1 MDLTKIG
8 KFIQEC
14 RKAKK
19 LTQVQ
24 LAQKIGV
31 SEKTISKW
39 ECGNGFPDASLILAL
54 CKTLEITSNE
64 LLSGKKLTNETEY
77 REQAENN
84 LIALKTQQEKNN
96 KFLLIVES
104 VLGYMAS
111 ITFIILIF
119 VASYINMP
127 TWLRIVLIVLG
138 LVHFIIGVNVC
149 LKIEKDAGFYECG
162 HCHHKY
168 VPTYK
173 QVLFAMH
180 LGRTRYM
187 KCPNCNKK
195 SWNKKTINN
204 E

>member
-39 ECGNGFPDASLILAL
+39 ECGNGFPDASLILIL

-119 VASYINMP
+119 VASYINMS

-195 SWNKKTINN
+195 SWSKKTINN

>member
-39 ECGNGFPDASLILAL
+39 ECGNGFPDASLILTL
-54 CKTLEITSNE
+54 CKTLDITSNE
-64 LLSGKKLTNETEY
+64 LLSGKRLTNETEY

-119 VASYINMP
+119 VASNVNLP
-127 TWLRIVLIVLG
+127 TWLRIVLIVVG
-138 LVHFIIGVNVC
+138 LIHFIIGVNVC

-168 VPTYK
+168 IPTYK

-195 SWNKKTINN
+195 SWSKKTINN

>member
-1 MDLTKIG
+1 M
-8 KFIQEC
+8 
-14 RKAKK
+14 
-19 LTQVQ
+19 
-24 LAQKIGV
+24 
-31 SEKTISKW
+31 S
-39 ECGNGFPDASLILAL
+39 
-54 CKTLEITSNE
+54 
-64 LLSGKKLTNETEY
+64 
-77 REQAENN
+77 
-84 LIALKTQQEKNN
+84 
-96 KFLLIVES
+96 
-104 VLGYMAS
+104 
-111 ITFIILIF
+111 
-119 VASYINMP
+119 

-195 SWNKKTINN
+195 SWSKKTINN

>member
-111 ITFIILIF
+111 FTFIILIF
-119 VASYINMP
+119 VASFINMS
-127 TWLRIVLIVLG
+127 TWLRIVLIVIG

-195 SWNKKTINN
+195 SWSKKTINN